1 MVIFEAA
8 TLLLF
13 QNKPI
18 AQVYPKLCCLL
29 FKKHMQRL
37 VQIASVQ
44 ARQPPVITCL
54 DWAVDHVCPYRRPF
68 LKHIFLQITREF
80 IIHFFGRWREKGVFI
95 NTCRDPPSF
104 SCRPR
109 LRWSPTL
116 DLFFVLIQIPL
127 PPKRSSTHVTNER
140 FRPASALVSL
150 QVGAARKSTAAFC
163 TFMHRE
169 WMNIER

>member
-1 MVIFEAA
+1 
-8 TLLLF
+8 
-13 QNKPI
+13 
-18 AQVYPKLCCLL
+18 
-29 FKKHMQRL
+29 MQRL

-80 IIHFFGRWREKGVFI
+80 IIHFSGRWREKGVFI

-104 SCRPR
+104 WCRPR

-116 DLFFVLIQIPL
+116 DLFLCSSKFRFHPNDLRHTSQTNGVGLQPLSCRCKLARRVKVRPHFVHLCI
-127 PPKRSSTHVTNER
+127 
-140 FRPASALVSL
+140 VS
-150 QVGAARKSTAAFC
+150 G
-163 TFMHRE
+163 
-169 WMNIER
+169 